1 MALFALAD
9 CNNFYAS
16 CERVFQPRL
25 NGKPVVVLSNN
36 DGCVIARSEEAK
48 ALGIGMGDVEFKVR
62 AMMRTHGVQ
71 VFSSNYALYG
81 DMSGRVMRILG
92 DAAPH
97 SEVYSIDE
105 CFLDFADTADP
116 ERHARIARERVK
128 RWTGI
133 PISIG
138 MGASKV
144 LAKAANKLAK
154 KATGGVLWIT
164 PENADEWLELLPVEK
179 VWGIG
184 RSLTTRLAAVG
195 ITTARGLRDVEPRWA
210 RQEMGVVGERLVLEL
225 RGLSCMEIEEV
236 APPKKNVVCAKGFG
250 RLLTDRRDVEEALA
264 SYVDIAATK
273 VRAQGSVVGTMQV
286 FLQTSVFREDLPQY
300 CPHRVAV
307 LNEATAYT
315 PALIEH
321 AHRLLRSM
329 WRDGFAFKKVGVMLL
344 DLHETTQLSLFEPR
358 GNEAARSRL
367 QAAADQ
373 LGDLVRWGS
382 MGFDTSWRLRAERR
396 TPRYTTRLDELPT
409 ARAA

>member
-48 ALGIGMGDVEFKVR
+48 ALGISMGEAEFKVR

-81 DMSGRVMRILG
+81 DMSGRVMRILAE
-92 DAAPH
+92 AAPH

-105 CFLDFADTADP
+105 CFLDFGGMANP
-116 ERHARIARERVK
+116 VGHARIVREQVK

-154 KATGGVLWIT
+154 NATGGVLWIT
-164 PENADEWLELLPVEK
+164 PENADEWLELLPVDK
-179 VWGIG
+179 VWGVG
-184 RSLTTRLAAVG
+184 RAHTARLAAKG

-250 RLLTDRRDVEEALA
+250 RLLTDRREVEEALA
-264 SYVDIAATK
+264 SYVDIAAAK

-286 FLQTSVFREDLPQY
+286 FLQTNVFREDLPQY

-307 LNEATAYT
+307 LGEATAYT

-321 AHRLLRSM
+321 ALRLLRAM
-329 WRDGFAFKKVGVMLL
+329 WREGFAFKKVGVMLL

-396 TPRYTTRLDELPT
+396 TPRYTTRLDELP
-409 ARAA
+409 RAWAA

>member
-1 MALFALAD
+1 
-9 CNNFYAS
+9 
-16 CERVFQPRL
+16 
-25 NGKPVVVLSNN
+25 
-36 DGCVIARSEEAK
+36 
-48 ALGIGMGDVEFKVR
+48 MG
-62 AMMRTHGVQ
+62 
-71 VFSSNYALYG
+71 S
-81 DMSGRVMRILG
+81 
-92 DAAPH
+92 
-97 SEVYSIDE
+97 
-105 CFLDFADTADP
+105 
-116 ERHARIARERVK
+116 
-128 RWTGI
+128 
-133 PISIG
+133 
-138 MGASKV
+138 SKV

-195 ITTARGLRDVEPRWA
+195 ITTARGLRDAEPRWA

-225 RGLSCMEIEEV
+225 RGFSCMEIEEV

-250 RLLTDRRDVEEALA
+250 RLLTDRNEVEEALA
-264 SYVDIAATK
+264 SYVDIAAAK
-273 VRAQGSVVGTMQV
+273 VREQGSVVGTMQV

-307 LNEATAYT
+307 LGEATNYT

-321 AHRLLRSM
+321 ALRLLRSM

-344 DLHETTQLSLFEPR
+344 DLHETTQLSLFEQR